1 MAITTRQTSQYVVF
15 VKASTTLWNS
25 LPDTQKKDN
34 ILYFV
39 ADSDD
44 DNGKLYLG
52 KKLISNG
59 TDKVSLSIND
69 LEDVDFKTAAV
80 NGDIL
85 IYNADREKWENVSLD
100 SRIGNIIKVFTGA
113 TAESDGKVG
122 LVPVPTKSDTNN
134 YLRGDGTWANPTESL
149 SGDLEAVKSDLNVL
163 KGNESPLKSV
173 REIANEEATS
183 ALTKVVN
190 NAPEAFDTLGEIAA
204 WIQSHPSTETVIKMN
219 NQLTAVEKTVYG
231 NPVVDDKGN
240 PVLDSNGNQTYD
252 GTGLTKITSTLQSDV
267 NELKE
272 YEATAKTNFQT
283 ITNNMADFNTQLS
296 NLTTDV
302 NNKYN
307 ELDNRMKW
315 QELAEEET
323 S

>member
-1 MAITTRQTSQYVVF
+1 
-15 VKASTTLWNS
+15 
-25 LPDTQKKDN
+25 
-34 ILYFV
+34 
-39 ADSDD
+39 
-44 DNGKLYLG
+44 
-52 KKLISNG
+52 
-59 TDKVSLSIND
+59 
-69 LEDVDFKTAAV
+69 
-80 NGDIL
+80 
-85 IYNADREKWENVSLD
+85 
-100 SRIGNIIKVFTGA
+100 
-113 TAESDGKVG
+113 
-122 LVPVPTKSDTNN
+122 
-134 YLRGDGTWANPTESL
+134 
-149 SGDLEAVKSDLNVL
+149 
-163 KGNESPLKSV
+163 
-173 REIANEEATS
+173 
-183 ALTKVVN
+183 
-190 NAPEAFDTLGEIAA
+190 
-204 WIQSHPSTETVIKMN
+204 MN

-315 QELAEEET
+315 QELTEEET